1 MKNSVESAQAL
12 AYNDI
17 ESESLLQK
25 LKAAMHST
33 KGEMLT

>member
-17 ESESLLQK
+17 EK
-25 LKAAMHST
+25 LKGTSAVQ
-33 KGEMLT
+33 KDGC